1 MSTNKINVVIN
12 GSELSIEN
20 PSSEQLSAIINA
32 LSRDDKKPAPVIKT
46 TKKPDLKEVRSRAR
60 AAVSSFQYEN
70 KPVAIGAGFNL
81 DKALSLDLLSYS
93 FDSGGQLKDESK
105 QVKARKEIVWIFAS
119 SGNNPLVVNDICE
132 PLIKSLSLSSPAASN
147 YISQCARLGVL
158 AKNQND
164 NTYHLSK
171 WFIEQVML

>member
-20 PSSEQLSAIINA
+20 PNSEQLSAIINA
-32 LSRDDKKPAPVIKT
+32 LSRDNKKPAPASKP
-46 TKKPDLKEVRSRAR
+46 TKKPSLKEARNRAR
-60 AAVSSFQYEN
+60 AAVSNFQHEN
-70 KPVAIGAGFNL
+70 KPVIIGTGFSI
-81 DKALSLDLLSYS
+81 DKALSLDLLNYS
-93 FDSGGQLKDESK
+93 FDNGKQLKDESK
-105 QVKARKEIVWIFAS
+105 QVKARKEIVWIFTANS
-119 SGNNPLVVNDICE
+119 NKSLAVNDICE
-132 PLIKSLSLSSPAASN
+132 PLIKSLGLSSPAASN

>member
-32 LSRDDKKPAPVIKT
+32 LSRDDKKPVPVIRAA
-46 TKKPDLKEVRSRAR
+46 KKPSLKETRGRAR
-60 AAVSSFQYEN
+60 AAVSSFQYEG
-70 KPVAIGAGFNL
+70 KPVVIGTGFSI
-81 DKALSLDLLSYS
+81 DKALSLELLNYS
-93 FDSGGQLKDESK
+93 FDSGGQLKDESR

-119 SGNNPLVVNDICE
+119 SGNKPLAVNDICE
-132 PLIKSLSLSSPAASN
+132 PLIKSLGLSSPAASN